1 MSALDTV
8 SQAQAIFVQGPETVI
23 AAAQTIVAGSPT
35 GLLIHVDKES
45 AGPVPAPVEW
55 TVSGMLA
62 EPKLLKGDAAPNSIS
77 FQRHERDFFA
87 VMDSA
92 MPLWEL
98 SLGTTEQAA
107 AQVLFYLT
115 ADQTQPSKVL
125 PSPRGG
131 VDFVGM
137 VSDIVRIQ
145 SIADASDRIAA
156 WTDYARSAASN
167 EGRMAALRS
176 LVASQAPWTML
187 ATTWDQL
194 LADGRAPAE
203 VRAFAFKLM
212 LFEVSNGRWPD
223 SLRAVLELA
232 QKVFI
237 AETNSRLALDYTDG
251 LLLLYNAARQN
262 PAGSP
267 GTVETI
273 CRTLQ
278 GRQTLDPGNDAH
290 GRAVNDAY
298 RQLRDSCLAARPLPR
313 S

>member
-1 MSALDTV
+1 MIPIDVESLAH
-8 SQAQAIFVQGPETVI
+8 AIFLQGPETVI
-23 AAAQTIVAGSPT
+23 SSARTIVAGAPT
-35 GLLIHVDKES
+35 RLVKRVDKQSEGS
-45 AGPVPAPVEW
+45 TPIPVEW
-55 TVSGMLA
+55 TISGVLVN
-62 EPKLLKGDAAPNSIS
+62 PRLLKGPSAPASVT
-77 FQRHERDFFA
+77 FQKR
-87 VMDSA
+87 
-92 MPLWEL
+92 
-98 SLGTTEQAA
+98 EQAA
-107 AQVLFYLT
+107 FMIMDSSTPQWELDLGSAEQAASAVLFYQ
-115 ADQTQPSKVL
+115 ADLQQPSKVL

-145 SIADASDRIAA
+145 SIADTPGRIAA
-156 WTDYARSAASN
+156 WTDYARSAASIN
-167 EGRMAALRS
+167 GRMAALRS
-176 LVASQAPWTML
+176 LVASQAPWPML

-194 LADGRAPAE
+194 LADSRAPAE

-212 LFEVSNGRWPD
+212 LFEVSKGRWSD
-223 SLRAVLELA
+223 NQRAILELA

-251 LLLLYNAARQN
+251 LLLLYHAARQN

-273 CRTLQ
+273 CQTLQ
-278 GRQTLDPGNDAH
+278 GRQTLDPGNDEQ

-298 RQLRDSCLAARPLPR
+298 RQQRDSCLAARPLPR